1 MWPNPQETADL
12 VTFTEEIFKGKLHFL
27 CSVSLAFWFGTL
39 DLNIISSFHTTGIS
53 LYPRKHHKASEFQMY
68 SGGAERDQLHDMG

>member
-12 VTFTEEIFKGKLHFL
+12 VTFTEEIFNGKLHFL

-39 DLNIISSFHTTGIS
+39 DLNIVSSFHSTGIS
-53 LYPRKHHKASEFQMY
+53 LYPRKHKASEFQMY